1 MQRTTGRCSPE
12 AASSAAFLFART
24 HTDCQGLLVVAGR
37 GCTTSG
43 LIQDLSVNA
52 DGYKATCR
60 REPHW
65 MVQKYSKEALSSGLR
80 FPLYNT
86 LGLPAR
92 CRHLRNGPERKVC
105 PLATSSSERMQ
116 CDTEAAVCTH
126 ARQAS

>member
-1 MQRTTGRCSPE
+1 M
-12 AASSAAFLFART
+12 
-24 HTDCQGLLVVAGR
+24 AGR

-52 DGYKATCR
+52 DGYKATSD
-60 REPHW
+60 
-65 MVQKYSKEALSSGLR
+65 VIQKLGLKYSKEAMSTGHRL
-80 FPLYNT
+80 PLYNT

-116 CDTEAAVCTH
+116 CDTEAAVCAH